1 MSNLHFLKG
10 EKFIMREKLT
20 AKVTENKK
28 KLEALVTKKAN
39 IEREIENLKR
49 KIENQEF
56 TISHLRDDNSE
67 KTE

>member
-1 MSNLHFLKG
+1 
-10 EKFIMREKLT
+10 MREKLT
-20 AKVTENKK
+20 VKIAENKK
-28 KLEALVTKKAN
+28 KLEALETKKAN

-56 TISHLRDDNSE
+56 TIAHLRDDKTE

>member
-1 MSNLHFLKG
+1 LKG
-10 EKFIMREKLT
+10 EKIIMREKLT
-20 AKVTENKK
+20 VKITENKK
-28 KLEALVTKKAN
+28 KLEALESKKAN

-56 TISHLRDDNSE
+56 TLAHLRDDKPK

>member
-1 MSNLHFLKG
+1 
-10 EKFIMREKLT
+10 MREKLT
-20 AKVTENKK
+20 AKVAENKK
-28 KLEALVTKKAN
+28 KLEALETKKAN

-56 TISHLRDDNSE
+56 TIAHLRDDKTE